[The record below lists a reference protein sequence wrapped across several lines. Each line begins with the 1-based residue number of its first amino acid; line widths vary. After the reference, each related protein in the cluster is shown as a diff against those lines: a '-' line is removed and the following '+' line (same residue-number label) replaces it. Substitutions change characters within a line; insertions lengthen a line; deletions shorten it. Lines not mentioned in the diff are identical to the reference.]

1 VSREFQKAALS
12 AAFYF
17 SSANDLQP
25 CAGVFSSK
33 KHPLEGAMVQ
43 SSGFDRD
50 ILAGTIEAS
59 WRERARRGSTLLTSF
74 GLQAAV
80 VMVLLVLPLF
90 HPASFPSFH
99 QLSTPIN
106 LGAPVSQAPAVRLHA
121 GSAAISIIPAEN
133 SLRVPAHIP
142 SDAAA
147 SMDDQP
153 PVITGLGSE
162 EVLGS
167 GSGDLRGM
175 PNVFGS
181 GSRPVVPP
189 PPTVQTVHTVRISH
203 MSEGDLIRRVQPAY
217 PALARAARIQ
227 GIVVLQATISKEGT
241 IKNLRVLNGH
251 PMLAQ
256 AAIDAVRQWRYR
268 PYILNNEPVEVE
280 TQVTVNFSLAG
291 S

>member
-1 VSREFQKAALS
+1 
-12 AAFYF
+12 
-17 SSANDLQP
+17 
-25 CAGVFSSK
+25 
-33 KHPLEGAMVQ
+33 MVQ

-59 WRERARRGSTLLTSF
+59 RREWVRRGSTLLTSF

-80 VMVLLVLPLF
+80 VMVLLLLSLL

-106 LGAPVSQAPAVRLHA
+106 LGAPVSQSPAVRAHA
-121 GSAAISIIPAEN
+121 GSAAISIVPAEN
-133 SLRVPAHIP
+133 SLRMPTHIP
-142 SDAAA
+142 SDTAA
-147 SMDDQP
+147 STDDQP
-153 PVITGLGSE
+153 PVITGLGFKE
-162 EVLGS
+162 GS

-181 GSRPVVPP
+181 SSRPVVPP